1 MKIQDLDRSQIYD
14 LRGITHE
21 QAEELLQWLIDNDN
35 GWDYGFLP
43 NFHKYNS
50 LIYFERSHI
59 TTWTFS
65 YEEKPTTSIST
76 LFELSYEEQ
85 LIEAVK
91 RVEELKRKIN
101 EPKVGDWMFMKYSG
115 FRRVKKLGHG
125 RSLQGSGWQKVTDP
139 FTLETLNNYN
149 K

>member
-1 MKIQDLDRSQIYD
+1 MKIKDLDRKQIYD

-21 QAEELLQWLIDNDN
+21 QQVELSKWMAENTPWPNDMCLKWIKETTTLSYGPVNWLR
-35 GWDYGFLP
+35 GTCE
-43 NFHKYNS
+43 H
-50 LIYFERSHI
+50 ERC
-59 TTWTFS
+59 TTH
-65 YEEKPTTSIST
+65 IST
-76 LFELSYEEQ
+76 LFEEPSYEEQ

-101 EPKVGDWMFMKYSG
+101 EPKVGEWMFMKGRGFKIVQHEKQASG
-115 FRRVKKLGHG
+115 LKN
-125 RSLQGSGWQKVTDP
+125 QGWQKVTDP